1 MLHRIHLKIDNYNE
15 MNKNATLSGFILVLK
30 LLTTTIISSLRDCKY
45 PEKKKQLEE
54 LANSLNENDNPV
66 LMLVKLKE

>member
-1 MLHRIHLKIDNYNE
+1 MPTNLSTTSIHPPSKPPPP
-15 MNKNATLSGFILVLK
+15 
-30 LLTTTIISSLRDCKY
+30 KY
-45 PEKKKQLEE
+45 PEKKKQLEK